1 MASNVPSLQT
11 LALRAMRAEPRGIV
25 GHSQRLRRERAW
37 LVSSGRLLRMPGN
50 WTDRNVAEFLGPG
63 HLFRYLVKKML
74 TMRDYVKE
82 MIKALAERNPG
93 QLSLSQGRRSLHHTW
108 QRPWP
113 AHRQRPRHDS
123 TGPGSSESWYV
134 WSSLVGDSQG
144 LDDWC
149 FGSLARL
156 SDSYR
161 ERGVARGT
169 FACVLCAGGLPSLEE
184 P

>member
-1 MASNVPSLQT
+1 MATPSNVPSLRS
-11 LALRAMRAEPRGIV
+11 LAMSAIRVEPRGIV

-93 QLSLSQGRRSLHHTW
+93 QLSL
-108 QRPWP
+108 RPNYRL
-113 AHRQRPRHDS
+113 A
-123 TGPGSSESWYV
+123 
-134 WSSLVGDSQG
+134 
-144 LDDWC
+144 LDAP
-149 FGSLARL
+149 S
-156 SDSYR
+156 
-161 ERGVARGT
+161 GVQKR
-169 FACVLCAGGLPSLEE
+169 CL
-184 P
+184 